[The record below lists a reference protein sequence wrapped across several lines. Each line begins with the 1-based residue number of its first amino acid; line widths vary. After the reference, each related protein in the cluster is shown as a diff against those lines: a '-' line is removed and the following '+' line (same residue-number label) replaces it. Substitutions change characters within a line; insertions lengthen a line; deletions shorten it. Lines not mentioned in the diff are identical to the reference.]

1 MCARSPRSMASLKKN
16 SAVTAPDR
24 PRDQTTDEISPPPT
38 SLTALAPP
46 ALAQPCLS
54 QKTGSEGRIELI
66 GRNTVKLAKM
76 PFATC
81 SLPPVFVAYSN
92 RAC

>member
-1 MCARSPRSMASLKKN
+1 MREGKKN

-54 QKTGSEGRIELI
+54 QKTGSARGSEG
-66 GRNTVKLAKM
+66 
-76 PFATC
+76 
-81 SLPPVFVAYSN
+81 SN
-92 RAC
+92 RIRQE